1 MAETIRYDTSDDPV
15 VANEI
20 AQKEAESLKIG
31 EDLMNKQDKMLAGK
45 YKSAE
50 DLETA
55 YLELQKK
62 LGKSEGTQPTLEAE
76 DESTPA
82 PQMYSDDGS
91 VNYDTAN
98 EFYGEQLG
106 NLFKENSIDPFA
118 MNQYFAENNGT
129 LSDDMYSQLS
139 KAGLTKDIVDNYL
152 KGVRDEVGIEP
163 AQPVLN
169 EAEITEIKNLAN
181 GEAGY
186 DALMEWAGQNLDPT
200 AQQEYDAVLATANK
214 SAIKFAVTA
223 LMGKYEDSQGRD
235 SNIVTGKESATETY
249 RSMAEVV
256 RDMNKP
262 EYQNDEAFRDD
273 VIRKL
278 SASNLKV

>member
-50 DLETA
+50 DLEAA

-62 LGKSEGTQPTLEAE
+62 LGKSEEIQSISEPEG
-76 DESTPA
+76 ESTPA
-82 PQMYSDDGS
+82 PEMYSEDGS

-106 NLFKENSIDPFA
+106 NLFKENSIDPFE
-118 MNQYFAENNGT
+118 MNKYFAENNGT
-129 LSDDMYSQLS
+129 LSDDMYSQLG
-139 KAGLTKDIVDNYL
+139 KAGLTKEIVDNYL
-152 KGVRDEVGIEP
+152 KGVRQEVGMED

-186 DALMEWAGQNLDPT
+186 DALMEWAGQNLDST

-235 SNIVTGKESATETY
+235 SRVVTGKESSTETY

-262 EYQNDEAFRDD
+262 EYTQDEAFRDD
-273 VIRKL
+273 VLRKL

>member
-31 EDLMNKQDKMLAGK
+31 EELMAKQENMLAGK

-50 DLETA
+50 ELETA

-62 LGKSEGTQPTLEAE
+62 LGETPASPAE
-76 DESTPA
+76 DTAEPA
-82 PQMYSDDGS
+82 QEYEFYSEDGS

-98 EFYGEQLG
+98 EVYGEQLG
-106 NLFKENSIDPFA
+106 SVFKANDIDPFA
-118 MNQYFAENNGT
+118 MNKHFEENNGT
-129 LSDDMYSQLS
+129 LSDEMIDKLGA
-139 KAGLTKDIVDNYL
+139 AGLGKELVESYL
-152 KGVRDEVGIEP
+152 KGVRDELGY
-163 AQPVLN
+163 QPPQPTLSD
-169 EAEITEIKNLAN
+169 AEVSEIKAIAN
-181 GEAGY
+181 GEEGY
-186 DALMEWAGQNLDPT
+186 QSLMEWAAENLNKEDT
-200 AQQEYDAVLATANK
+200 KNYDDVLATGNK
-214 SAIKFAVTA
+214 TAIKFAVKA
-223 LMGKYEDSQGRD
+223 LMGQYEDANGRD
-235 SNIVTGKESATETY
+235 SRIVTGKESPQDTY

-262 EYQNDEAFRDD
+262 EYTQDEAFRDD

>member
-152 KGVRDEVGIEP
+152 KGVRDEVGIEA

>member
-45 YKSAE
+45 YRSAE
-50 DLETA
+50 DLEAA

-152 KGVRDEVGIEP
+152 KGVRDEVGIEA